1 MPIPIRSLENRG
13 APRRQPTLPEDGSG
27 HPPAPAR
34 ETLVRPPIR
43 LFVLHRFRLLIEAL
57 VRTLRRY
64 RRVSVVGFTSDF
76 DQAVRALS
84 AREVDVVLVEVEP
97 GGSRLPSLIRDL
109 KEALPSLKV
118 LPLGLDEN
126 EEILECIEAGASGY
140 VPRGASLEQLL
151 EIIQMVH
158 DGSAPCPPEVAA
170 SVFAR
175 MAELAR
181 EGREPPPPRSLPE
194 PQLTPR
200 EMDVL
205 RLIARGLRNKEIGQ
219 HLGIALST
227 VKHHVHV
234 VLEKLRARNRR
245 EAIRL
250 AYEAGLLEDPYAQ

>member
-1 MPIPIRSLENRG
+1 M
-13 APRRQPTLPEDGSG
+13 
-27 HPPAPAR
+27 
-34 ETLVRPPIR
+34 RPPIR
-43 LFVLHRFRLLIEAL
+43 IFVLHRFRLLIEAL

-84 AREVDVVLVEVEP
+84 TQDVDVVLVEVDP
-97 GGSRLPSLIRDL
+97 GKSRLPQMIRDL
-109 KEALPSLKV
+109 KEALPSLRV
-118 LPLGLDEN
+118 LPLGLDERQ
-126 EEILECIEAGASGY
+126 EILECIEAGASGY

-158 DGSAPCPPEVAA
+158 QGSAPCPPEVAA

-181 EGREPPPPRSLPE
+181 EGRDPSPRSLPE

-205 RLIARGLRNKEIGQ
+205 KLIAKGLRNKEIGQ

-227 VKHHVHV
+227 VKNHVHV
-234 VLEKLRARNRR
+234 VLEKLRVRHRR
-245 EAIRL
+245 EAIRS
-250 AYEAGLLEDPYAQ
+250 AYETGLLEDPYAN